1 MDVHVGYDQV
11 DEVDC
16 PKPLKEFDHNLT
28 EASSDDGVIKVSA
41 LVILLFDVVNCGSI
55 RQEYTCSQ
63 NEGQG

>member
-1 MDVHVGYDQV
+1 MDVHIGYNQV

-41 LVILLFDVVNCGSI
+41 LVILLFDVGSI
-55 RQEYTCSQ
+55 RQENICNQ